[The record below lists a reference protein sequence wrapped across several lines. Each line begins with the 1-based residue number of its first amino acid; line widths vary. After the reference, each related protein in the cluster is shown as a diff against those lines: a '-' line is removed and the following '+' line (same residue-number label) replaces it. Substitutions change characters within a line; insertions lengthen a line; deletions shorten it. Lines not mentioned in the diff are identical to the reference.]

1 MAICRTCSTD
11 GISTPC
17 DGAVITI
24 YDATTREFFEVIPI
38 IQASSDGTTYYY
50 RFTYRTTEGEFNYT
64 IYSRD
69 SGVNWIFIQDSNQ
82 IAGAT
87 AIIPAGGSCPPEGVW
102 TPTGDLK
109 LWVTEIENQLIPT
122 ESLDPALTCISS
134 ANVPSTANTLD
145 YDTVL
150 ANFTSCFNTKVTT
163 YYNKISGGVPCDNL
177 ELTKMQLILNLLD
190 KKDCDSNAL
199 ECLYNRTPLPGVQ
212 FQAIETLPY
221 ITTVFATPYDYSK
234 VETTGDFREYKGY
247 TVTVT
252 RATGQDVSHTIV
264 DVEYVAGTNISTFTI
279 SPAGEAPAYSAL
291 VAELSAPTYTSTTY
305 LETFLNFANKYCAD
319 CIVTPDTISLTG
331 GGTKGKAPVSA
342 DLDPTADYLTK
353 EGTATANVLIYL
365 ESEFPI
371 NLI

>member
-24 YDATTREFFEVIPI
+24 YDATTRESFEVIPI
-38 IQASSDGTTYYY
+38 IKASSDNTTYYY
-50 RFTYRTTEGEFNYT
+50 TFNYRAIEGDISYT

-69 SGVNWIFIQDSNQ
+69 SGINWRFIQDSNQ
-82 IAGAT
+82 LVGAT
-87 AIIPAGGSCPPEGVW
+87 ASVVGGSSCPPEEVW
-102 TPTGDLK
+102 TATGDLK
-109 LWVTEIENQLIPT
+109 IWVTGIENQLIPT
-122 ESLDPALTCISS
+122 ESLDPLFACISS
-134 ANVPSTANTLD
+134 ANVPNTANTLD

-150 ANFTSCFNTKVTT
+150 ENFKSCFNTKVTT

-190 KKDCDSNAL
+190 KKDCNSNGL
-199 ECLYNRTPLPGVQ
+199 ECLYNRTPAAGVQ
-212 FQAIETLPY
+212 FQTLPTIPY
-221 ITTVFATPYDYSK
+221 LTTVFATPYDYSK
-234 VETTGDFREYKGY
+234 VETTGDFRRYKGFNI
-247 TVTVT
+247 TVT
-252 RATGQDVSHTIV
+252 RGTGQQITHTITNV
-264 DVEYVAGTNISTFTI
+264 VYVAGTNISTFTV

-291 VAELSAPTYTSTTY
+291 PVVFVEPTYTDTTY

-319 CIVTPDTISLTG
+319 CIVTPDTIAVTG

-353 EGTATANVLIYL
+353 EGTATADVLIYL